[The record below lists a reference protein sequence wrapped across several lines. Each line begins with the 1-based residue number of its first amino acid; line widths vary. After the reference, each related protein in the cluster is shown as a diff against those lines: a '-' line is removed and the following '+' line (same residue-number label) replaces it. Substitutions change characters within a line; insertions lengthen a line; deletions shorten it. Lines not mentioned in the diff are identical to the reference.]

1 MSIPPYPAI
10 SAVIP
15 TINEERTIGA
25 VIDGLKE
32 FPDIEIVVVDTN
44 STDQTTEISKSK
56 GAIVIQEPTR
66 GYGLAYKTGLASAS
80 GEVIVCLDG
89 DGTYPT
95 EIVKP
100 LVDLLLR
107 SDVDFISCDR
117 MTLRTHVNYTM
128 LHFVG
133 NSVLNLVVR
142 VLFRY
147 PLKDSQS
154 GMWIFRKE
162 VYNKMKGLSN
172 GMSFS
177 QEMKIEA
184 LRHGA
189 FIEVPIRYGVRVVKP
204 KLRTWKDGF
213 SNLFHLLVKRVQE

>member
-10 SAVIP
+10 SVVIP

-25 VIDGLKE
+25 VIDGLGE
-32 FPDIEIVVVDTN
+32 LPNIEVVVVDTK
-44 STDQTTEISKSK
+44 STDRTTEIAKAK
-56 GAIVIQEPTR
+56 GAFVIQQPNR
-66 GYGLAYKTGLASAS
+66 GYGLAYKTGLKEVK
-80 GEVIVCLDG
+80 GEIIVCLDG
-89 DGTYPT
+89 DGTYPA

-100 LVDLLLR
+100 LIDLLLR

-117 MTLRTHVNYTM
+117 MTLRNNMNYTM

-133 NSVLNLVVR
+133 NSVLNIVMRL
-142 VLFRY
+142 LFSY

-154 GMWIFRKE
+154 GMWIFRKK
-162 VYNKMKGLSN
+162 VYDKMKGLSD

-184 LRHGA
+184 LRHGTL
-189 FIEVPIRYGVRVVKP
+189 IEVPIRYGVRVVKP

-213 SNLFHLLVKRVQE
+213 SNLFHLMVKRVQE